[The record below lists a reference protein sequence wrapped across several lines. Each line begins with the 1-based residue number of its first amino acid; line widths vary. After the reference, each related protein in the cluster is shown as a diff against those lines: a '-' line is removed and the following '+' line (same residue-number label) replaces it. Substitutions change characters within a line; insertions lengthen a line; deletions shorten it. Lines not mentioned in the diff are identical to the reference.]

1 MAPKSKRRR
10 TPARKPSPAKRGK
23 IAARKV
29 TARRVGPAKK
39 TRGIGKA
46 TPRPARKAQKTA
58 ARPKVK
64 RRAPKENRGKGTAA
78 TARTVVLDAEEAELL
93 QSLKKNPRHHR
104 LPPDKRHEVPED
116 ERVEREGVAGK
127 VFVGADTQDEEA
139 QQLGE
144 EFVRSVTSGEEAES
158 EMEEEAQVEEQG
170 GPFVITTAREEYAYD
185 SDESNPP
192 GTEREP
198 FPRVSL
204 PVRPKGE

>member
-1 MAPKSKRRR
+1 MAATRKKKRKNKAQ
-10 TPARKPSPAKRGK
+10 ARKPVAAKRGK
-23 IAARKV
+23 ARSRKAKPASKARPTRKAIRAKAATGGRKV
-29 TARRVGPAKK
+29 QRKTSKK
-39 TRGIGKA
+39 I
-46 TPRPARKAQKTA
+46 TA
-58 ARPKVK
+58 A
-64 RRAPKENRGKGTAA
+64 G
-78 TARTVVLDAEEAELL
+78 ARTVLLEVEEAELL
-93 QSLKKNPRHHR
+93 ESLKKNPHHHR
-104 LPPDKRHEVPED
+104 LPPEKRHEVPED
-116 ERVEREGVAGK
+116 EGIEREGVKGR
-127 VFVGADTQDEEA
+127 VFVEADTKDEEA

-204 PVRPKGE
+204 PVRPKAD